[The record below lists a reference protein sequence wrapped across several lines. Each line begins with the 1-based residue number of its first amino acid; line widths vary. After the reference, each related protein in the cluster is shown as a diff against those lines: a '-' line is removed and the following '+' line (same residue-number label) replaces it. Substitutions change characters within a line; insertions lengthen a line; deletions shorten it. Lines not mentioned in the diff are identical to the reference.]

1 MCYGSMELNRMVDN
15 RPIPKFFNN
24 DKLLRDENYRVMG
37 RVILKDAVVK
47 VGEKIAVVL
56 LTVPRQYM
64 GDVRG
69 KTFFID
75 GVKYKVPSDLPEMK
89 IGGNVLQV
97 FANNFWLEPA

>member
-1 MCYGSMELNRMVDN
+1 MTDT
-15 RPIPKFFNN
+15 RPIPRFFER
-24 DKLLRDENYRVMG
+24 DKLLRDESYRVMG
-37 RVILKDAVVK
+37 RVILKDGQIEIGK
-47 VGEKIAVVL
+47 PIAVVL

-75 GVKYKVPSDLPEMK
+75 GIKYKVPSNLPDQK

-97 FANNFWLEPA
+97 FCNNFYLQPV